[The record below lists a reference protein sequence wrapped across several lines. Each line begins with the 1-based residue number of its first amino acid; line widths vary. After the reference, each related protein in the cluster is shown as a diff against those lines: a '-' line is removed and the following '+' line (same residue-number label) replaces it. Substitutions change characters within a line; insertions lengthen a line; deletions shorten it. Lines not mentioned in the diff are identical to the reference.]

1 MIKKVEGEM
10 NGTKEM
16 SEKHFIDAKIL
27 SDYLEN
33 NIDAYEGPLNIE
45 EFIGGQ
51 SNPTYLLK
59 TPSASYV
66 LRRKPPGNL
75 LKSAHAV
82 DREYRVISA
91 LNNTN
96 VPVPKAYLHCEDES
110 LIGTEFF
117 VMEFIN
123 GSVIWDPDIPHGTNS
138 DRTQIY
144 ESMNKTIK
152 RLHKVDPIKIGLEDF
167 GKPGNY
173 VGRQVARWS
182 KQYEL
187 SETEKIPAMDSLIQW
202 LPKNLPSEKPTRLV
216 HGDFSLTNVIVNNDS
231 NEIASILD
239 WELSTLGDPIAD
251 FSYHCLR
258 YLDNPVLSNEQEC
271 LRLGIPTY
279 KNYVKMY
286 FEGSDFDIKPDEWN
300 LYMAFN
306 MFKIAAILQ
315 GITGRVRD
323 GTAAGKDADKLF
335 PQTVELATNAWK
347 LINSN

>member
-1 MIKKVEGEM
+1 MIKRVEGEL

-16 SEKHFIDAKIL
+16 SKKHFIDAKVL
-27 SDYLEN
+27 NEYLEQEIEN
-33 NIDAYEGPLNIE
+33 YKGPLTIE

-59 TPSASYV
+59 TFSASYV

-82 DREYRVISA
+82 DREFRVISA
-91 LNNTN
+91 LNNTD
-96 VPVPKAYLHCEDES
+96 VPVPKAYLHCDDET
-110 LIGTEFF
+110 LIGTEFY
-117 VMEFIN
+117 VMEFVN
-123 GSVIWDPDIPHGTNS
+123 GSVIWEPDIPHGTNL
-138 DRTQIY
+138 DRTEIY
-144 ESMNKTIK
+144 RSMNNTIK
-152 RLHKVDPIKIGLEDF
+152 QLHNVDPMKIGLEDF

-173 VGRQVARWS
+173 VGRQVSRWS
-182 KQYEL
+182 KQYQM
-187 SETEKIPAMDSLIQW
+187 SETEKIPAMDNLMKW
-202 LPKNLPSEKPTRLV
+202 LPENLPSEKPTRLV
-216 HGDFSLTNVIVNNDS
+216 HGDFSLTNVIVDDTT

-239 WELSTLGDPIAD
+239 WELSTLGDPVAD

-258 YLDNPVLSNEQEC
+258 YTDNPVISNNENC
-271 LRLGIPTY
+271 LNLGIPTFQE
-279 KNYVKMY
+279 YVKMY
-286 FEGSDFDIKPDEWN
+286 FENSEFEVSDDEWN

-335 PQTVELATNAWK
+335 PQTVELANNAWN
-347 LINSN
+347 LINS

>member
-16 SEKHFIDAKIL
+16 SDKHFIDAKIL
-27 SDYLEN
+27 NDYLKN
-33 NIDAYEGPLNIE
+33 NIDDYEGPLNIE

-91 LNNTN
+91 LNKTN

-110 LIGTEFF
+110 LLGTEFF

-152 RLHKVDPIKIGLEDF
+152 KLHKVDPIKIGLEDF

-187 SETEKIPAMDSLIQW
+187 SETEKIPAMDNLIEW

-216 HGDFSLTNVIVNNDS
+216 HGDFSLTNVIVDNDS
-231 NEIASILD
+231 NDIASILD

-279 KNYVKMY
+279 NDYVDMY
-286 FEGSDFDIKPDEWN
+286 FDGSEFDIKPDAVSYTH
-300 LYMAFN
+300 LT
-306 MFKIAAILQ
+306 L
-315 GITGRVRD
+315 
-323 GTAAGKDADKLF
+323 
-335 PQTVELATNAWK
+335 PTNREV
-347 LINSN
+347 

>member
-1 MIKKVEGEM
+1 MTDRNEM
-10 NGTKEM
+10 FSGTKQVDD
-16 SEKHFIDAKIL
+16 KLKINKDSL
-27 SDYLEN
+27 NDYLKN
-33 NIDAYEGPLNIE
+33 NIDDYEGPLNIE

-91 LNNTN
+91 FNKTH

-110 LIGTEFF
+110 LLGTEFF

-152 RLHKVDPIKIGLEDF
+152 KLHKVDPIKIGLEDF

-187 SETEKIPAMDSLIQW
+187 SETEKIPAMDNLIEW
-202 LPKNLPSEKPTRLV
+202 LPKNLPSEQPTRLV

-258 YLDNPVLSNEQEC
+258 YLDTVSYTHLT
-271 LRLGIPTY
+271 LPTMLM
-279 KNYVKMY
+279 V
-286 FEGSDFDIKPDEWN
+286 
-300 LYMAFN
+300 
-306 MFKIAAILQ
+306 
-315 GITGRVRD
+315 
-323 GTAAGKDADKLF
+323 
-335 PQTVELATNAWK
+335 
-347 LINSN
+347 